1 MSDTTTQTHLTS
13 VHLVSLGCARNE
25 TDSEEL
31 AARLE
36 AGGFRLVDEPD
47 QADAV
52 MVNTCGFIEQAK
64 KDSVDTLMA
73 AADLKGD
80 GKVKAVVAVGC
91 MAERYGRELAETMP
105 EADAVLGFDQYADIS
120 ERLNAILHG
129 QKVISHV
136 PRDRRTLLPV
146 SPVQR
151 REAAASVSVPGHH
164 TELPAGIAP
173 ASGPRVLRRRLDHSP
188 SAPLKLAS
196 GCDRR
201 CAFCAIPSFRGSYLS
216 RPIDEVVAEAQ
227 WLVTQGVKEA
237 FLVSENSSS
246 YGKDL
251 GDLRLLEKLLGEL
264 ATVDGLD
271 WVRVSYLQPAEMRP
285 SLIDAMV
292 GTDKVVPYFDLS
304 FQHASGP
311 LLRRMRRFG
320 DADSFLAL
328 LDQVRAAAP
337 QAGIRSNVIVG
348 FPGETEQDVQVLKDF
363 LMAARLDVTGVF
375 GYSDE
380 EGTEAAT
387 LDGHL
392 DEDEVEARR
401 QEVTDLVTE
410 LCDQRAEERVGD
422 MVRVLVES
430 VAGGEVVGRAAHQGP
445 EVDGCT
451 TLIGSH
457 AAVGDFVDAVVTHSD
472 GVDLVARA

>member
-73 AADLKGD
+73 AADLKED

-91 MAERYGRELAETMP
+91 MAERYGQELAETMP

-146 SPVQR
+146 SPVKR
-151 REAAASVSVPGHH
+151 HEAAVSVSVPGHH

-173 ASGPRVLRRRLDHSP
+173 ASGPPVLRRRLDHSP

-246 YGKDL
+246 YGKDM

-422 MVRVLVES
+422 MVRVLVDS